1 MSNLIVVVAGLISA
15 ANDEPPFLLT
25 RRLPDAHL
33 GGYWEFPGG
42 KMELGE
48 DPVSTLKREL
58 DEELGVQVQVGNVY
72 AVGHHDYGTKT
83 VLLIVYQ
90 VTIADG
96 DPECKAATEVRWFEP
111 IDLVRLALPPADVPI
126 VHRLKIDFGL
136 V

>member
-1 MSNLIVVVAGLISA
+1 MSELIVVAAGLISA
-15 ANDEPPFLLT
+15 AEDEPPFLLT

-42 KMELGE
+42 KMEVGE

-90 VTIADG
+90 VTIVG
-96 DPECKAATEVRWFEP
+96 GKPTCKAATELRWFEP
-111 IDLVRLALPPADVPI
+111 VELVRLALPPADVPI
-126 VHRLKIDFGL
+126 LLRLKTDFGL
-136 V
+136 I